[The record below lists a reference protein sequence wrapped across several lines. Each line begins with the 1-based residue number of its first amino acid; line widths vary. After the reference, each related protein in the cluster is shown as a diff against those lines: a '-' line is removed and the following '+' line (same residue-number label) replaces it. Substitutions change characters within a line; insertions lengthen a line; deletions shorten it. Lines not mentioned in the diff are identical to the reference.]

1 MKFLRNHIIF
11 RIFCCLLALHVFNIS
26 VDMPD
31 ANPDD
36 IAEDLTI
43 NDQETI
49 VELVL
54 EKCVG
59 IENAIEEHDEPGDE
73 SQNLEITKEFQ
84 LYTQSHEQIIFNRS
98 FIELNIYI
106 ADKTMRL
113 PSIVSDII
121 PPPPK
126 A

>member
-1 MKFLRNHIIF
+1 MKVFRRHIVF
-11 RIFCCLLALHVFNIS
+11 RIICCLLAVHIFNIS

-36 IAEDLTI
+36 VAEDLTI

-54 EKCVG
+54 EKCIG
-59 IENAIEEHDEPGDE
+59 IEDAIAEHDEPGDE
-73 SQNLEITKEFQ
+73 SQNFEMTKEFQ
-84 LYTQSHEQIIFNRS
+84 LYTHDRPLISFSRS
-98 FIELNIYI
+98 YIELDILI
-106 ADKTMRL
+106 SEKIIRL
-113 PSIVSDII
+113 PSIVSDIV

>member
-1 MKFLRNHIIF
+1 M
-11 RIFCCLLALHVFNIS
+11 ALHIFNIS

-31 ANPDD
+31 ANPDSEP
-36 IAEDLTI
+36 EDLTI

-54 EKCVG
+54 EKCIG

-73 SQNLEITKEFQ
+73 SQSFEINKEFQ
-84 LYTQSHEQIIFNRS
+84 LFSIAFTKVNFNRPY
-98 FIELNIYI
+98 IELNKQIPEKI
-106 ADKTMRL
+106 IDL
-113 PSIVSDII
+113 PTVISEIV